1 MKATAGDENAH
12 NLKWRHAV
20 WQDGGAAAAL
30 QNAPPLFAD
39 PRFPLSTDL
48 QRRKIIPTTG

>member
-1 MKATAGDENAH
+1 MKATAGDVNAH